1 MDVLAQPP
9 NPFSDD
15 AGALVFP
22 SLSQLFCLP
31 GDWAIYA
38 VARYVPAVAEWLGVG
53 AADYGSAYSAAVSLV
68 AWSFL
73 TILLIVA
80 WAAVRDFDRAVTRR
94 VIWLYTEALRHI
106 RMGIARVKHR
116 AGLKRRTEPV
126 IEVTEMPGLGP
137 DEIRVLRVHAS
148 VGPGYALAV
157 SDVAERLEA
166 RGYQIRGVLERLQTL
181 KLLQATVGGLDG
193 ETAYT
198 MTPLG
203 RALLNKTLAEQR
215 ARSPAAQQSRRPASK
230 ASSFS

>member
-1 MDVLAQPP
+1 MDVLAPPP
-9 NPFSDD
+9 NPFSDGD
-15 AGALVFP
+15 GALVFP
-22 SLSQLFCLP
+22 SLFELFCLP
-31 GDWAIYA
+31 GDWAIYV
-38 VARYVPAVAEWLGVG
+38 VARYVPAMAEWLGVG
-53 AADYGSAYSAAVSLV
+53 ATDYGSAYSAAVSIV
-68 AWSFL
+68 AWALL

-80 WAAVRDFDRAVTRR
+80 WAAVRDFDRAVTGR
-94 VIWLYTEALRHI
+94 VSWLYAETLRHI
-106 RMGIARVKHR
+106 RMAIRRVKYR
-116 AGLKRRTEPV
+116 VGRKQRTEPV
-126 IEVTEMPGLGP
+126 IEVTEVPGLGL

-166 RGYQIRGVLERLQTL
+166 RGYEIRGALERLQTL

-203 RALLNKTLAEQR
+203 RALLNKTLAAQR
-215 ARSPAAQQSRRPASK
+215 ARSPAAQSRRPASK